1 MIISCRVTARCCVV
15 FLTSEVS
22 ALRLGMCG
30 GTGRSLSKCPSAE
43 TTGSKTLPGGWTA
56 SLLECCLLW
65 TLWCCFFLLSLKP
78 PYCFSSFQSCISL
91 LVTVCYFFFS
101 EYRRKKKLRS
111 VLHLCEYIYLRT
123 CSYLKGGSLNEIA
136 IQKIWFR
143 KRYIP
148 AHKFYLFIKR
158 DHQRFLIN
166 GVALSELSGVGS
178 RRRLQLSGFSGTS
191 WNWFCASTEN
201 VMTTIIQFW
210 EEQESNSRWRWLGT
224 W

>member
-1 MIISCRVTARCCVV
+1 MRQAGHSASVQVQRPLAPKPCQEVEQLPFWSAASCGPCDAASSCCHWN
-15 FLTSEVS
+15 L
-22 ALRLGMCG
+22 L
-30 GTGRSLSKCPSAE
+30 
-43 TTGSKTLPGGWTA
+43 TA
-56 SLLECCLLW
+56 SLP
-65 TLWCCFFLLSLKP
+65 SKVAS
-78 PYCFSSFQSCISL
+78 PYWWLCVI
-91 LVTVCYFFFS
+91 FFFS